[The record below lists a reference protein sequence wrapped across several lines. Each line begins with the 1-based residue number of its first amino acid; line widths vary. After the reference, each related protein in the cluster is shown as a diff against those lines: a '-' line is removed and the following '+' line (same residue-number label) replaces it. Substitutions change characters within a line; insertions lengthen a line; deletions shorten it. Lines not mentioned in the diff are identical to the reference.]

1 MKTMSLNVRSQV
13 VRSLLFTAAWLA
25 LVALPFGNA
34 PTSRARDLGPQDFL
48 ATYPGG
54 QDIYGQQEPD
64 MQVPDEF
71 GNMPQPGRRARS
83 RSATTKKARQT
94 TAKGAADAA
103 EKTKKGGTAAPA
115 AKKTEAVKSGS
126 TAAGISFQNDVA
138 PILVANCVDCHGQG
152 RPGLTRGKLDL
163 TSFAKLMQGTPEEK
177 VIEPEKPDE
186 SHLVLRVKGE
196 ETPQMPQGGNNNG
209 LSEEAIGKIE
219 QWIKAGARLD
229 AGLDPKAAMETYA
242 SSPEQVRRNQL
253 AKMSP
258 QDRGKKVDAAGRDRW
273 KQTNPKLTPEITS
286 GEHFVLFSNLPK
298 DRAANAIKVAE
309 AQHNQL
315 KRLLGAPATDWVEKV
330 SLYVFNDRKDFIE
343 FARTIENR
351 EVDASV
357 SSSGHLTVPQPYIV
371 VVDPLAGK
379 KEAPAASRRKPRSKR
394 GEEKEA
400 PAGPDRMLAGLLAE
414 TLGESTVAA
423 QGKSPRWLAYGV
435 GAFLSSQAEPRS
447 PYYQRLRDL
456 AREKFSQGW
465 TSKATEALG
474 EGDQVSAEEIRAVGF
489 AMVEFLTTEFRGS
502 FPAFAQGMSKG
513 KEKLDDVLEEVY
525 RADREEFLN
534 QSGSW
539 VALRYGQDQ

>member
-1 MKTMSLNVRSQV
+1 MRTMSLNLRSQV

-34 PTSRARDLGPQDFL
+34 PNSRARDLGPQDFL

-54 QDIYGQQEPD
+54 QDIGGEQEPD
-64 MQVPDEF
+64 MQVPDEN
-71 GNMPQPGRRARS
+71 GDMPQHGRGARS
-83 RSATTKKARQT
+83 RSAITKKARRA
-94 TAKGAADAA
+94 TAKGAADSV
-103 EKTKKGGTAAPA
+103 EKTKKSATNAPA
-115 AKKTEAVKSGS
+115 AKKTEAGKSAS
-126 TAAGISFQNDVA
+126 TATGISFRNDVA
-138 PILVANCVDCHGQG
+138 PTLVANCVGCHGQG

-163 TSFAKLMQGTPEEK
+163 TSFAKLMQGTPKEK
-177 VIEPEKPDE
+177 V
-186 SHLVLRVKGE
+186 
-196 ETPQMPQGGNNNG
+196 
-209 LSEEAIGKIE
+209 
-219 QWIKAGARLD
+219 
-229 AGLDPKAAMETYA
+229 ETYA

-309 AQHNQL
+309 AQHSQL
-315 KRLLGAPATDWVEKV
+315 TRLLGAPATDWVEKV

-379 KEAPAASRRKPRSKR
+379 KEEPAASRRKPRSKR

-400 PAGPDRMLAGLLAE
+400 PAGPDRTLAGLLVE

-423 QGKSPRWLAYGV
+423 QGKSPRWLVYGV

-456 AREKFSQGW
+456 AREKYSQGW
-465 TSKATEALG
+465 PSKATEALG

-489 AMVEFLTTEFRGS
+489 AMVEFLMTPEFRGS
-502 FPAFAQGMSKG
+502 FPAFAQGISKG
-513 KEKLDDVLEEVY
+513 KEKLDDVLQQVY

>member
-1 MKTMSLNVRSQV
+1 MSLNLRSQV

-34 PTSRARDLGPQDFL
+34 PSSRARDLGSQDFL

-54 QDIYGQQEPD
+54 QDIGGQQEPD
-64 MQVPDEF
+64 MQVPDKN
-71 GNMPQPGRRARS
+71 GDMPQPGRRARS
-83 RSATTKKARQT
+83 RSAITKKARRA
-94 TAKGAADAA
+94 TAKGAADSA
-103 EKTKKGGTAAPA
+103 EKTKKSATNAPA
-115 AKKTEAVKSGS
+115 AKKTEAGKSAS
-126 TAAGISFQNDVA
+126 TATGISFRNDVA
-138 PILVANCVDCHGQG
+138 PILVANCVGCHGQG

-163 TSFAKLMQGTPEEK
+163 TSFAKLMQGTPKEK
-177 VIEPEKPDE
+177 VIVPEKPDE

-196 ETPQMPQGGNNNG
+196 EEPRMPQGGNNNG

-229 AGLDPKAAMETYA
+229 AGLDPKVAMETYA

-309 AQHNQL
+309 AQHSQL

-357 SSSGHLTVPQPYIV
+357 SSSGHLMVPQPYIV

-379 KEAPAASRRKPRSKR
+379 KEEPAASRRKPRSKR

-400 PAGPDRMLAGLLAE
+400 PAGPDRTLAGLLAE

-456 AREKFSQGW
+456 AREKYSQGW
-465 TSKATEALG
+465 PSKATEALG

-489 AMVEFLTTEFRGS
+489 AMVEFLMTPELRGS

-513 KEKLDDVLEEVY
+513 KEKLDDVLQEVY

>member
-1 MKTMSLNVRSQV
+1 MSLNLRSQV

-34 PTSRARDLGPQDFL
+34 PSSRARDLGSQDFL

-54 QDIYGQQEPD
+54 QDIGGQQEPD
-64 MQVPDEF
+64 MQVPDKN
-71 GNMPQPGRRARS
+71 GDMPQPGRRARS
-83 RSATTKKARQT
+83 RSAITKKARRA
-94 TAKGAADAA
+94 TAKGAADSA
-103 EKTKKGGTAAPA
+103 EKTKKSATNAPA
-115 AKKTEAVKSGS
+115 AKKTEAGKSAS
-126 TAAGISFQNDVA
+126 TATGISFRNDVA
-138 PILVANCVDCHGQG
+138 PILVANCVGCHGQG

-163 TSFAKLMQGTPEEK
+163 TSFAKLMQGTPKEK
-177 VIEPEKPDE
+177 VIVPEKPDE

-196 ETPQMPQGGNNNG
+196 EEPRMPQGGNNNG

-229 AGLDPKAAMETYA
+229 AGLDPKVAMETYA

-253 AKMSP
+253 AKTSP
-258 QDRGKKVDAAGRDRW
+258 QDRGKKVEAAGRDRW

-309 AQHNQL
+309 AQHSQL

-379 KEAPAASRRKPRSKR
+379 KEEPAASRRKPRSKR
-394 GEEKEA
+394 GVEKEA
-400 PAGPDRMLAGLLAE
+400 PAGPDRTLAGLLAE

-456 AREKFSQGW
+456 AREKYSQGW
-465 TSKATEALG
+465 PSKATEALG

-489 AMVEFLTTEFRGS
+489 AMVEFLMTPEFRGS

-513 KEKLDDVLEEVY
+513 KEKLDDVLQEVY